1 MQRVHGGGYDEG
13 GETETDYEDEEE
25 MEWQDGEEILGDDEH
40 VVGHHFWVGGRG
52 GDGEEEHRY
61 V

>member
-1 MQRVHGGGYDEG
+1 
-13 GETETDYEDEEE
+13 

-52 GDGEEEHRY
+52 VMEKRNTVTYELNGPFD
-61 V
+61 